1 MIYKRLRRIDRSDR
15 IVRTEHPKGKAFS
28 ADDWLIGVVVAACFT
43 GMGLH
48 GVVFHELY
56 MGLGQR
62 KEWHS
67 DHSYHGYT
75 WTGQAAVVFGIIFI
89 AFGLLGSTKI
99 IFANNLSR
107 RWRIIHFLT
116 SVVIA
121 AFFFSVGGQRPWS
134 YVPVWSGRETYW
146 IPEDH
151 RNWSHMSTT
160 PCVLYEEEWQPC
172 DTFMCPV
179 CLIWKLS

>member
-43 GMGLH
+43 GTGLH
-48 GVVFHELY
+48 GVVFHKLY

-89 AFGLLGSTKI
+89 AFGLLASTKI

-107 RWRIIHFLT
+107 RWRIIHFMT

-121 AFFFSVGGQRPWS
+121 CLLFFCWGSMTVKLCSRLVRQGNILNTRRPQKLEATCPPRRVF
-134 YVPVWSGRETYW
+134 YMK
-146 IPEDH
+146 
-151 RNWSHMSTT
+151 RNDSHATLSCAR
-160 PCVLYEEEWQPC
+160 CV
-172 DTFMCPV
+172 
-179 CLIWKLS
+179 

>member
-1 MIYKRLRRIDRSDR
+1 MAPTFPDTWFMKHDLQKTSSDRSIR
-15 IVRTEHPKGKAFS
+15 QNCSNRTSKRKAFS

-43 GMGLH
+43 GTGLH
-48 GVVFHELY
+48 GVVFHKLY

-75 WTGQAAVVFGIIFI
+75 WTGQPAVVFGIIFI

-107 RWRIIHFLT
+107 RWRIIHFMT

-121 AFFFSVGGQRPWS
+121 AFFFSVGGQRP
-134 YVPVWSGRETYW
+134 
-146 IPEDH
+146 
-151 RNWSHMSTT
+151 
-160 PCVLYEEEWQPC
+160 
-172 DTFMCPV
+172 
-179 CLIWKLS
+179 

>member
-43 GMGLH
+43 GTGLH

-121 AFFFSVGGQRPWS
+121 AFFFSVEGQRP
-134 YVPVWSGRETYW
+134 
-146 IPEDH
+146 
-151 RNWSHMSTT
+151 
-160 PCVLYEEEWQPC
+160 
-172 DTFMCPV
+172 
-179 CLIWKLS
+179 